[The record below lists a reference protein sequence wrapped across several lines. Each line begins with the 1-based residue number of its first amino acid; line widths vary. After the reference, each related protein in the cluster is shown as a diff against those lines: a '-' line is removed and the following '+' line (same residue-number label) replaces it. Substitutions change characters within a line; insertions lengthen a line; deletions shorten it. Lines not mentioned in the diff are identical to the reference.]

1 LQWLCAKDSFI
12 FNKINWQVTN
22 PDVESLQPT
31 SVFVRPPKINV
42 KKFKMSDIIP
52 GIEFVC
58 NSKMSLP
65 TVVELGLYP
74 LSPNITKLLN
84 KG

>member
-1 LQWLCAKDSFI
+1 MK
-12 FNKINWQVTN
+12 VTN

-31 SVFVRPPKINV
+31 SLFVRPPKINV
-42 KKFKMSDIIP
+42 QKFRPSEIVP
-52 GIEFVC
+52 GIEFVFS
-58 NSKMSLP
+58 SKMSLRAKND
-65 TVVELGLYP
+65 LGLYP